1 MTVAVG
7 QDILAVTRLYRILVV
22 VARCSMRLALLLIL
36 DGYLGQVLDLL
47 ELGLPLR
54 RVEAIISVVACS

>member
-1 MTVAVG
+1 MAVAMG
-7 QDILAVTRLYRILVV
+7 QDILAITRLYRILVV
-22 VARCSMRLALLLIL
+22 VARCSMRLTFLLVL

-54 RVEAIISVVACS
+54 